1 MKKNIEKLKN
11 LPEKQMVSTEHATID
26 YQSEVLRKAIHLC
39 SLSIPVVY
47 YFITKELA
55 LKILIPL
62 AIFSL
67 VMDLS
72 RYYLK
77 PLSKIFYKIFGFLL
91 RKHEKDNKKKNL
103 NGATYVL
110 ISAVLVIAIFP
121 KVFAVTAFAVLIV
134 GDIAAAL
141 VGRKYGKTKFL
152 FKSLEGTLAFFVF
165 SCVVILFTPK
175 VEGNIIEFV
184 IGFIAVAVGAII
196 ENISL
201 GWADD
206 NLTVPITISL
216 IMWMLYALL
225 LPNMALV
232 LAGVPN

>member
-1 MKKNIEKLKN
+1 
-11 LPEKQMVSTEHATID
+11 MVSTDRATID
-26 YQSEVLRKAIHLC
+26 YQSEILRKAIHLC

-55 LKILIPL
+55 LAILIPL
-62 AIFSL
+62 TIFSL

-72 RYYLK
+72 RYYFK
-77 PLSKIFYKIFGFLL
+77 PLSEVFYKIFGFLL
-91 RKHEKDNKKKNL
+91 RKHEKDEKKKNL

-110 ISAVLVIAIFP
+110 VSAVLVIVLFP
-121 KVFAVTAFAVLIV
+121 KVFVVTAFSVLII

-141 VGRKYGKTKFL
+141 IGRKYGQTKFL

-175 VEGNIIEFV
+175 IEGSIAEFI
-184 IGFIAVAVGAII
+184 IGFVAVAIGAIA
-196 ENISL
+196 ENVSS

-206 NLTVPITISL
+206 NLTIPVTIGLALWIMYAIFLPHLSL
-216 IMWMLYALL
+216 V
-225 LPNMALV
+225 LPN
-232 LAGVPN
+232 VPN